1 MDLIPTINTSNSTF
15 SVVLNNVGYNMR
27 TYWQEEATMWFLDLS
42 LNDDTPVAMGLAL
55 VPNINIL
62 RFSRT
67 LTRTIGEL
75 RVVGI
80 DGDQNNR
87 TDSLGNTSQ
96 LIYFLPGEFDTLF
109 PDYESQDF
117 RTQQFDFDEL
127 FTVAP

>member
-1 MDLIPTINTSNSTF
+1 MELIPTINTSNTAF

-75 RVVGI
+75 RIVGI
-80 DGDQNNR
+80 NGDQNNR
-87 TDSLGNTSQ
+87 TDSLGDTSK
-96 LIYFLPGEFDTLF
+96 LIYFLPGEFEALY